1 MATNET
7 YVMTSHNLL
16 NYSGLLFAKGNT
28 ATPFS
33 TLIGGKSRTTAS
45 WKFPTS
51 LVYEI
56 GGGVSQPEIT
66 ESASLT
72 APDPSFITREQNTN
86 VCQIFQKALA
96 ISYGKQSSMGQL
108 SGVNIAGQSANPQN
122 ELDFQVGAAM
132 KALAKDIEFTFINGV
147 YQDGLYDD
155 VAYKTKGMV
164 SAITSIT
171 ANAAGEALG
180 YWMVA
185 TLLRELAGNAPVN
198 NLVLMAKGINIL
210 QLNADALVNKMT
222 IVPSSRVVNGIA
234 IDTLITP
241 FGTIGLMANDFL
253 PDGTALIVNPTVCA
267 PVYMPVP
274 GKGNFFLEPLSKTG
288 AADKYQLY
296 GQLGLDF
303 GAEFYHA
310 KITGLKSTFD
320 APDGS
325 IKISG
330 AVATIETDAT
340 LIGASL
346 NKNTVD
352 ADDTATVACDHLT
365 YNIAPATDPSITY
378 LWQIRAKTGTTWTDL
393 TSSYT
398 GYNTATLTV
407 KAADAEKHY
416 RCKVTASG
424 SATGT
429 VYSDECTVNTA
440 G

>member
-7 YVMTSHNLL
+7 NVMTSHNLL
-16 NYSGLLFAKGNT
+16 NYSGMLFAKGNT

-45 WKFPTS
+45 FKFPTS

-56 GGGVSQPEIT
+56 GGGESQPAIT
-66 ESASLT
+66 ETASLT
-72 APDPSFITREQNTN
+72 APDPSFVTRSQNVN
-86 VCQIFQKALA
+86 VCQIFQEALSV
-96 ISYGKQSSMGQL
+96 SYAKEASMGQL
-108 SGVNIAGQSANPQN
+108 SGVNIAGQVANPQN
-122 ELDFQVGAAM
+122 ELDFQVGARM
-132 KALAKDIEFTFINGV
+132 KKIAKDIEYTFINGV
-147 YQDGLYDD
+147 YQDGIYDD
-155 VAYKTKGMV
+155 VAYKTKGIV
-164 SAITSIT
+164 NAITSIT
-171 ANAAGEALG
+171 SNAGGESLG

-185 TLLRELAGNAPVN
+185 TILRQLAGNAPVN
-198 NLVLMAKGINIL
+198 NLVLMAPGINIL

-222 IVPSSRVVNGIA
+222 IVPSSRTINGIA

-241 FGTIGLMANDFL
+241 FGTIGLMANDFV
-253 PDGTALIVNPTVCA
+253 PEGTALIVNPTVCA
-267 PVYMPVP
+267 PVFMSVP
-274 GKGNFFLEPLSKTG
+274 GKGNFFLESLGKLGG
-288 AADKYQLY
+288 ADRYQIY
-296 GQLGLDF
+296 GITGLDF

-330 AVATIETDAT
+330 AVATVETDAT

-365 YNIAPATDPSITY
+365 YNIAPASDPSIAY
-378 LWQIRAKTGTTWTDL
+378 LWQIRAKTGTIWTDL

>member
-7 YVMTSHNLL
+7 NVMTSHNLL
-16 NYSGLLFAKGNT
+16 NYSGMLFAKGNT

-45 WKFPTS
+45 FKFPTS

-56 GGGVSQPEIT
+56 GGGESQPEIT

-72 APDPSFITREQNTN
+72 APDPSFITRSQNVN
-86 VCQIFQKALA
+86 VCQIFQEALS
-96 ISYGKQSSMGQL
+96 ISYAKEASMGQL

-122 ELDFQVGAAM
+122 ELDFQVGARM
-132 KALAKDIEFTFINGV
+132 KKIAKDIEYTFLNGV

-155 VAYKTKGMV
+155 VAYKTKGIV
-164 SAITSIT
+164 NAITSIT
-171 ANAAGEALG
+171 ANAGGEALG

-222 IVPSSRVVNGIA
+222 VIPSSREVNGIK
-234 IDTLITP
+234 IDTLVTP

-253 PDGTALIVNPTVCA
+253 PDGTAVIVNPTVCA
-267 PVYMPVP
+267 PVFMQVP
-274 GKGNFFLEPLSKTG
+274 GKGNFFLEPLGKLGG
-288 AADKYQLY
+288 ANRFQIY
-296 GQLGLDF
+296 GITGLDF

-346 NKNTVD
+346 NKDTVA

-365 YNIAPATDPSITY
+365 YNVAPATDPSITY
-378 LWQIRAKTGTTWTDL
+378 LWQIRAKTGT
-393 TSSYT
+393 S
-398 GYNTATLTV
+398 
-407 KAADAEKHY
+407 
-416 RCKVTASG
+416 
-424 SATGT
+424 
-429 VYSDECTVNTA
+429 
-440 G
+440 